1 MIYQGFASVY
11 DELMSHAPYD
21 QWTNWIEASLP
32 EKGRI
37 LDLACGTGEISIRL
51 AEKGFEVTGIDLS
64 EEMLSFAQQ
73 KVSSSQPILFLQQD
87 MREITGFDGQFDA
100 VVICCDSLNYL
111 KTKNDVI
118 ETFNSV
124 FRVLKSEGIL
134 LFDVHSSFKIA
145 EVFPDSTFADQDE
158 DISYIWQSFAG
169 SDELS
174 VIHDMSFF
182 VWNGEAYD
190 RFDETHEQRT
200 FPVEEYEEMLKNC
213 GFQLHRV
220 TADSTDT
227 EPSAQSERLFFK
239 AQKSKTIVS

>member
-1 MIYQGFASVY
+1 MR
-11 DELMSHAPYD
+11 H
-21 QWTNWIEASLP
+21 
-32 EKGRI
+32 
-37 LDLACGTGEISIRL
+37 GEISIRL

-118 ETFNSV
+118 ETFKSV
-124 FRVLKSEGIL
+124 FRVLKPEGIL

-174 VIHDMSFF
+174 VIHDMSFLCGTEKRMI
-182 VWNGEAYD
+182 VLMRHTSKERSRWKN
-190 RFDETHEQRT
+190 TKKCLRT
-200 FPVEEYEEMLKNC
+200 AAFSSI
-213 GFQLHRV
+213 
-220 TADSTDT
+220 A
-227 EPSAQSERLFFK
+227 
-239 AQKSKTIVS
+239 